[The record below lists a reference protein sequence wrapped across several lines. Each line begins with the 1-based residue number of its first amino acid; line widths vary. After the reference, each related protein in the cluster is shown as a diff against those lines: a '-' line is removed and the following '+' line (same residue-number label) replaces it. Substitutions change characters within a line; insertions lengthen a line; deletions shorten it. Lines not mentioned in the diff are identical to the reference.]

1 MFISK
6 RESRK
11 KSKKQDWIIQ
21 TKYNRILRLCDDKA
35 DYIIFVDFPLWINV
49 KDILLRLRLNRL
61 KEVLHYQ
68 KVRRLWII
76 NRLEEFEI
84 EKKGSC
90 TQEPS
95 SSSSVFEFMR
105 IR

>member
-68 KVRRLWII
+68 KVRRPWVNVNNLRKMISTKHNHAI
-76 NRLEEFEI
+76 YLH
-84 EKKGSC
+84 
-90 TQEPS
+90 
-95 SSSSVFEFMR
+95 
-105 IR
+105 